1 MAFFDS
7 IGKKISQTGQAAV
20 QKTKQMADVA
30 KLNSDISD
38 EEKKS
43 TNIYYQIGQLYVSLH
58 KDNPETD
65 FEVLIEQLNESQT
78 KIENLKQQIQD
89 IKGVKRCT
97 TCGAEIPNNATFCS
111 SCGTAVIQQKAVDA
125 ANLIKCT
132 NCGKMIEKGMKFCT
146 FCGSEI
152 IPQHIQNSEMKCLSC
167 GAVLDNGVAFCTHCG
182 KPVPKEKESSSDK
195 LNKDD
200 IISNISNEPLKNT
213 FEETI
218 EQVYK
223 QSAVETQQED
233 IQATEIRCKNCGA
246 TLEEDFMF
254 CTECGTKVE

>member
-1 MAFFDS
+1 MAFFDE
-7 IGKKISQTGQAAV
+7 IGKKLSQTGQAAV

-58 KDNPETD
+58 KDNPESD
-65 FEVLIEQLNESQT
+65 FEVLIDQLNESQT

-111 SCGTAVIQQKAVDA
+111 SCGTAVTQQKAVDA
-125 ANLIKCT
+125 ANLIKCA

-146 FCGSEI
+146 FCGSEVVF
-152 IPQHIQNSEMKCLSC
+152 QQIQSTEKKCLSC
-167 GAVLDNGVAFCTHCG
+167 GAVLDDDVAFCTHCG
-182 KPVPKEKESSSDK
+182 KAVPKEKENTSDK
-195 LNKDD
+195 LKTDE
-200 IISNISNEPLKNT
+200 ITSNVSNVPLTNT
-213 FEETI
+213 SEETN

-223 QSAVETQQED
+223 QSVVETQHED

-246 TLEEDFMF
+246 ILDEDSIF

>member
-38 EEKKS
+38 EEKKT

-58 KDNPETD
+58 KDNPESD
-65 FEVLIEQLNESQT
+65 FEVLFEQLNESQA

-111 SCGTAVIQQKAVDA
+111 SCGAAIIQQKAVDA

-146 FCGSEI
+146 FCGSEVVS
-152 IPQHIQNSEMKCLSC
+152 QQIQITEKKCLSC
-167 GAVLDNGVAFCTHCG
+167 GAGLDDSVAFCTHCG
-182 KPVPKEKESSSDK
+182 KPVSKEKESSSNE
-195 LNKDD
+195 LNTDE
-200 IISNISNEPLKNT
+200 ITSNISNVPLTNT
-213 FEETI
+213 SEETN

-223 QSAVETQQED
+223 QSEVENHQED
-233 IQATEIRCKNCGA
+233 IQSTEKRCKNCGA
-246 TLEEDFMF
+246 TLEEDSMF
-254 CTECGTKVE
+254 CTECGTKVN

>member
-1 MAFFDS
+1 MAFFDN
-7 IGKKISQTGQAAV
+7 IGKKLSQTGQAAV

-43 TNIYYQIGQLYVSLH
+43 TNIYYQIGRLYVSLH
-58 KDNPETD
+58 KDNPESD

-89 IKGVKRCT
+89 IKGVKRCS

-132 NCGKMIEKGMKFCT
+132 NCGKMIEKGMRFCT
-146 FCGSEI
+146 FCGNEVVV
-152 IPQHIQNSEMKCLSC
+152 PQIQSVEKKCLSC
-167 GAVLDNGVAFCTHCG
+167 GAVLDEGAAFCTNCG
-182 KPVPKEKESSSDK
+182 KPVSKENES
-195 LNKDD
+195 
-200 IISNISNEPLKNT
+200 ISNELT
-213 FEETI
+213 TDEIISTDSDI
-218 EQVYK
+218 
-223 QSAVETQQED
+223 QSANDSEEINEQINQDNVVQQEN
-233 IQATEIRCKNCGA
+233 IQDTENICKNCGA
-246 TLEEDFMF
+246 VLDEDSLF
-254 CTECGTKVE
+254 CTECGTKLI